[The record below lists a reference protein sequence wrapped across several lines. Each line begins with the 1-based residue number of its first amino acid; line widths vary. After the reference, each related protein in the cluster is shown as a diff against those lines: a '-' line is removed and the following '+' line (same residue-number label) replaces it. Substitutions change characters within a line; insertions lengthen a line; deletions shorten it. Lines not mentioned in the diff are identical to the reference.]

1 MIVNDAASTPAVE
14 WRPRANPWLI
24 ALAVMLATFM
34 VILDTSIA
42 VVALPYIAGNLGATR
57 DESTWVL
64 TSYLVAN
71 AIVLPASVWSS
82 GFFGRKRFLIGCTVL
97 FTVASLLCGLA
108 TSMTMLVA
116 ARVLQGLGG
125 GAMQPLSQAIL
136 LESFPPAK
144 RGAATAL
151 FGIAIVVA
159 PILGPTLGG
168 WLTDNWSWRWTF
180 YINLPVGVLAFFLMS
195 WLVEDPPYIRAK
207 RSGRFDSMGFGLVAL
222 WLGTLQIVL
231 DKGQDADWFAAVWLR
246 WFAVISVLAL
256 AGFIARE
263 LFIQE
268 PLVDLHVFKNRNF
281 TVSCALFGLFGMML
295 YALITIQPLFLQSL
309 LGYTAFDAGLS
320 VSPRGFGAFAAL
332 FFVGALVGRV
342 DSRLLSGLGF
352 AVMGLSSF
360 LLCRLSLQMAMGNVV
375 WANILAGFGTG
386 CLFVP
391 LTTLAVCT
399 LRNEQIGNA
408 IGLQNLIRNVGG
420 SIGLSLVATL
430 QERFAQAH
438 QSFMAGQMSAL
449 NPQYLQHS
457 SALQHVFEQGSSP
470 LDALAR
476 ARGLLYNT
484 LLQQSDY
491 WAFMDLFFLVACI
504 CAGCV
509 LGILFYE
516 KPRTMH
522 AVAAAE

>member
-1 MIVNDAASTPAVE
+1 MSDPASTPAAV

-42 VVALPYIAGNLGATR
+42 VVALPYIAGNLGATQ

-71 AIVLPASVWSS
+71 AIILPASTWFS
-82 GFFGRKRFLIGCTVL
+82 GFFGRKRFLVGCTVI

-108 TSMTMLVA
+108 TSMTMLVL

-195 WLVEDPPYIRAK
+195 WVVEDPPYIRALHP
-207 RSGRFDSMGFGLVAL
+207 GRIDGIGFAL
-222 WLGTLQIVL
+222 IAIALGTLQIIL
-231 DKGQDADWFAAVWLR
+231 DKGQDADWFGAIWIR
-246 WFAVISVLAL
+246 WFAVICVLSFI
-256 AGFIARE
+256 GFIVRE
-263 LFIQE
+263 LSAKK

-281 TVSCALFGLFGMML
+281 AVSCCLFGLFGLML
-295 YALITIQPLFLQSL
+295 YALITIQPLFLQTL
-309 LGYTAFDAGLS
+309 LGYNAFNAGLS
-320 VSPRGFGAFAAL
+320 VSPRGFGAFFAL
-332 FFVGALVGRV
+332 FFVGALVKKV
-342 DSRLLSGLGF
+342 DSRLLVGLGF

-360 LLCRLSLQMAMGNVV
+360 LLCRLTLQMAMVNVV
-375 WANILAGFGTG
+375 PANILAGFGTG

-391 LTTLAVCT
+391 LTTMAVGT
-399 LRNEQIGNA
+399 LRNEQFGNA
-408 IGLQNLIRNVGG
+408 IALQNLIRNTGG
-420 SIGLSLVATL
+420 SIGLSLVSTL
-430 QERFAQAH
+430 QERLSQAH
-438 QSFMAGQMSAL
+438 QFMMAKQMSLL
-449 NPQYLQHS
+449 NPQYQQKS
-457 SALQHVFEQGSSP
+457 DAIQRVFEQRFSP
-470 LDALAR
+470 ADALEHAH
-476 ARGLLYNT
+476 GLLYQT
-484 LLQQSDY
+484 LLQQSSY
-491 WAFMDLFFLVACI
+491 WAFVNLFFLVACV
-504 CAGCV
+504 CGVCV
-509 LGILFYE
+509 LGILFFE
-516 KPRTMH
+516 KPH
-522 AVAAAE
+522 AVHAMAVAD

>member
-1 MIVNDAASTPAVE
+1 MSDAASSPAVE

-42 VVALPYIAGNLGATR
+42 VVALPYIAGNLGATQ

-71 AIVLPASVWSS
+71 AIILPASTWFSS
-82 GFFGRKRFLIGCTVL
+82 FFGRKRFLIGCTVI

-108 TSMTMLVA
+108 TSMTMLVL

-207 RSGRFDSMGFGLVAL
+207 RAGRIDGIGFALVAL
-222 WLGTLQIVL
+222 WLATLQIIL
-231 DKGQDADWFAAVWLR
+231 DKGQDADWFSAVWLR
-246 WFAVISVLAL
+246 WFTVISVLSL
-256 AGFIARE
+256 IGFIVRE
-263 LFIQE
+263 LYIKN
-268 PLVDLHVFKNRNF
+268 PLVDLRVFKNRNF
-281 TVSCALFGLFGMML
+281 AVSCGLFGLFGMML

-309 LGYTAFDAGLS
+309 LGYTAFDSGLS

-342 DSRLLSGLGF
+342 DSRLLAGIGF
-352 AVMGLSSF
+352 AVMGLSGF
-360 LLCRLSLQMAMGNVV
+360 LLCHLSLQMTMGSIVP
-375 WANILAGFGTG
+375 ANILAGFGTG

-391 LTTLAVCT
+391 LTTLAVGT

-408 IGLQNLIRNVGG
+408 MSLQNLVRNIGG
-420 SIGLSLVATL
+420 SIGLSLVSTL
-430 QERFAQAH
+430 QERFSQAH
-438 QSFMAGQMSAL
+438 QSMMVGQLSPL
-449 NPQYLQHS
+449 NPQYRQKS
-457 SALQHVFEQGSSP
+457 TALQHIFEQGFSP
-470 LDALAR
+470 TDALSR
-476 ARGLLYNT
+476 AQGFLYHT

-491 WAFMDLFFLVACI
+491 WAFINLFFLVACV
-504 CAGCV
+504 CAVGV
-509 LGILFYE
+509 LGILLFE
-516 KPRTMH
+516 KPRQAH
-522 AVAAAE
+522 AVTMGE